1 MLLLDGLDRVLLLR
15 WADPA
20 RPDRGMW
27 WITPGGGL
35 DDGEG
40 FAEAAV
46 RELFEETG
54 LRLDVTA
61 LSDMVLE
68 RDFDTEI
75 DGRAYH
81 QYERF
86 FVARV
91 ERHEVDTSGFS
102 EIEVACMSEHRW
114 WTLADLDATAER
126 LSPADLPALLRRV
139 AC

>member
-1 MLLLDGLDRVLLLR
+1 VLLLDGQDRVLLLK

-20 RPDRGMW
+20 RPDRGIW

-40 FAEAAV
+40 FAEGAV

-61 LSDMVLE
+61 LSDVVLE
-68 RDFDTEI
+68 RDIDTEI
-75 DGRAYH
+75 AGRAYH
-81 QYERF
+81 QHEQF

-91 ERHEVDTSGFS
+91 ERHKVDTSGFS
-102 EIEVACMSEHRW
+102 ELEVACMREHRW
-114 WTLADLDATAER
+114 WTLPDLDTTSER